1 MFSCGVTQFPVIYGR
16 FSMSVGVVYTYFITK
31 MVVNVLGIV
40 GEKLEG
46 ATDKDSYSPTNYD
59 HASPN

>member
-1 MFSCGVTQFPVIYGR
+1 
-16 FSMSVGVVYTYFITK
+16 MSVGVVYTYFITK

-46 ATDKDSYSPTNYD
+46 ATDKDSYSPPNYD
-59 HASPN
+59 HASPNEIPSLTLRSGCRSIS